1 MGKASKPCR
10 KGIGGGEA
18 VGVLLLDERH
28 EKNVRFNAAVREDQR
43 WSCSTGSGDPFL
55 GLEMLVGLT
64 RRSVLGS
71 GAGLLFLRLHPD
83 ASGDA
88 EIVRRPEMF
97 VFQAPCSGRPV
108 FAALFPAIMTCSLS
122 PPSSMLDVRF
132 HAGEM
137 SWSAGGNRS
146 ALADQATEILNARLF
161 SGEVFGHRASVVE
174 RFSAAVVE
182 LPLGLLST
190 GHSLGVWAEAWRP
203 DGSRI
208 RIGSPFVA
216 NLLAGDTALSDAY
229 NAASPAQDRALLA
242 APLERRIATLAA
254 AGGRIADSVSY
265 ARRLAARLLP
275 DVIPYRHD
283 LPVGF
288 NVASQNGRHPAD
300 DTASV
305 VTTVTT
311 DAVTFRA
318 RATRFPLSQSFPY
331 FQPLGATA

>member
-1 MGKASKPCR
+1 M
-10 KGIGGGEA
+10 
-18 VGVLLLDERH
+18 
-28 EKNVRFNAAVREDQR
+28 
-43 WSCSTGSGDPFL
+43 
-55 GLEMLVGLT
+55 
-64 RRSVLGS
+64 
-71 GAGLLFLRLHPD
+71 
-83 ASGDA
+83 
-88 EIVRRPEMF
+88 
-97 VFQAPCSGRPV
+97 
-108 FAALFPAIMTCSLS
+108 
-122 PPSSMLDVRF
+122 
-132 HAGEM
+132 
-137 SWSAGGNRS
+137 
-146 ALADQATEILNARLF
+146 
-161 SGEVFGHRASVVE
+161 
-174 RFSAAVVE
+174 
-182 LPLGLLST
+182 
-190 GHSLGVWAEAWRP
+190 
-203 DGSRI
+203 
-208 RIGSPFVA
+208 
-216 NLLAGDTALSDAY
+216 
-229 NAASPAQDRALLA
+229 LA